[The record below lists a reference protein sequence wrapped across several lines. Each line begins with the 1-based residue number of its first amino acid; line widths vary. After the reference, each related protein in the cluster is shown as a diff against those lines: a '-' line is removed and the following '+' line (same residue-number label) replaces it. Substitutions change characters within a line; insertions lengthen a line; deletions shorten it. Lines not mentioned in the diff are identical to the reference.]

1 MPVTTI
7 DLNCDLGERED
18 LAPEVQDQLL
28 ASVTSANIACGAH
41 AGSEELM
48 VLTIRQALDHGVAV
62 GAHPGYPDRAN
73 FGRLELNLPSEDLES
88 SIEQQL
94 RALIRVAAAAGA
106 IVRFVKPHGALYNQA
121 ARDPRLAAS
130 IARAV
135 ARVRTDLWL
144 VGLAGSPTLTL
155 WTDAGF
161 RVAAEAFADRRY
173 EPDGSLR
180 SRRQANSL
188 LHAPEEAAAQA
199 VRIACHGEVVAC
211 DGSRVS
217 IQARTLCI
225 HGDTPGAAE
234 IARVVRQRLEQ
245 KGVQVCPW
253 QAESPAG

>member
-18 LAPEVQDQLL
+18 LAPDVQDQLL

-41 AGSEELM
+41 AGSAELM
-48 VLTIRQALDHGVAV
+48 ALTVRQASHHGVAI

-73 FGRLELNLPSEDLES
+73 FGRLEMDLPPEELES

-94 RALIRVAAAAGA
+94 QALIHVAAPAGA
-106 IVRFVKPHGALYNQA
+106 AVRFVKPHGALYNQA

-135 ARVRTDLWL
+135 ARVRADLWL
-144 VGLAGSPTLTL
+144 VGLAGSPMLTV

-161 RVAAEAFADRRY
+161 RVVAEAFTDRRY

-180 SRRQANSL
+180 ARRHADSL
-188 LHAPEEAAAQA
+188 LHDPEEAAAQA
-199 VRIACHGEVVAC
+199 LRIACHGEVVAC
-211 DGSRVS
+211 DGSRVP
-217 IQARTLCI
+217 IRAQTLCI
-225 HGDTPGAAE
+225 HGDTPGAPA
-234 IARVVRQRLEQ
+234 IARAVRQRLE
-245 KGVQVCPW
+245 KSGVAVCPW
-253 QAESPAG
+253 NSRA